1 MEDYFKSISADAEVL
16 TDKWPCSMC
25 IFNDKVINPC
35 RICKWYDTN
44 YHNNPTK

>member
-25 IFNDKVINPC
+25 IFND
-35 RICKWYDTN
+35 
-44 YHNNPTK
+44 NNDSDSSRQF